1 MAVEDCIRCVKCLL
15 FAFNVLFWI
24 IGLAIV
30 AVGTWV
36 RDHVSALISIGA
48 VMEDTGGGYFV
59 NVYYPVIVTAS
70 CVMILVGFLGCC
82 GAMTE
87 NPALLGKFLVCLM
100 LIFFVE
106 LGGGLWA
113 YKHPDEDPFPRRD
126 DEVAILSRRLRFYG
140 DRNYGEVTKGW
151 DFIQNEYHCCGMNSY
166 RDWYRLPAWPSQ
178 TWVPDSCCRVPAE
191 GCGHLGRGED
201 YFSQGCS
208 FYVLSF
214 FEDSRQIK
222 MMKWLGVSMGVIQMM
237 SMMLTLLLCIA
248 LCCNNFRMGYFQ
260 AASRPVDAV

>member
-82 GAMTE
+82 GAMAE

-126 DEVAILSRRLRFYG
+126 DEVVILSRRLRFYG

-191 GCGHLGRGED
+191 GCGHVGRDED
-201 YFSQGCS
+201 YFNQGCS
-208 FYVLSF
+208 FYVLAF
-214 FEDSRQIK
+214 FEDSRQVK
-222 MMKWLGVSMGVIQMM
+222 MMKWLGVCMGVIQHD
-237 SMMLTLLLCIA
+237 A
-248 LCCNNFRMGYFQ
+248 Y
-260 AASRPVDAV
+260 AAAMYSPVL

>member
-1 MAVEDCIRCVKCLL
+1 MVTKAAESTVFFPPVQREYRSGGAGLARYPGEATGGRNGGRCAGV
-15 FAFNVLFWI
+15 AAPQI

-82 GAMTE
+82 GAMAE

-113 YKHPDEDPFPRRD
+113 YKHPD
-126 DEVAILSRRLRFYG
+126 
-140 DRNYGEVTKGW
+140 
-151 DFIQNEYHCCGMNSY
+151 EYHCCGMNSY

-191 GCGHLGRGED
+191 GCGHVGRDED
-201 YFSQGCS
+201 YFNQGCS
-208 FYVLSF
+208 FYVLAF
-214 FEDSRQIK
+214 FEDSRQVK
-222 MMKWLGVSMGVIQMM
+222 MMKWLGVCMGVIQMM

-260 AASRPVDAV
+260 AASRPMDAV